1 MGKRTG
7 VFGVVAF
14 LVLLCLFTS
23 SKAAIREYVLGDIDN
38 FIYSGTGS
46 IDDVYVDAAWQNYWL
61 GYSTPVKDF
70 DVATND
76 QVIPFTFS
84 YDLAA
89 GESVIGATLT
99 IGLRAT
105 DVIAP
110 AGYLVMNDGAVRPS
124 FSDVGWLPISATET
138 TICSVDL
145 SNVQGWNAIPT
156 LQRGQLDVAIRR
168 TYAVDYA
175 ILTLNV
181 VPEPTTLFFVG
192 LGSVVI
198 RRFTKRTSK

>member
-1 MGKRTG
+1 MGKKKG
-7 VFGVVAF
+7 VLGLAAF

-23 SKAAIREYVLGDIDN
+23 SRAEIREYVLGDTDN
-38 FIYSGTGS
+38 FIYNGTGS
-46 IDDVYVDAAWQNYWL
+46 VDDVYVDAAWQNYWL
-61 GYSTPVKDF
+61 GFSTPVKKF

-76 QVIPFTFS
+76 QVIPFTFV
-84 YDLAA
+84 YDLAD
-89 GESVIGATLT
+89 GESVIAATLA

-105 DVIAP
+105 DVTAP
-110 AGYLVMNDGAVRPS
+110 AGYFVIGIVRPS
-124 FSDVGWLPISATET
+124 FNTLGWETISATET

-156 LQRGQLDVAIRR
+156 LQGGQLDVAIRR

-181 VPEPTTLFFVG
+181 VPEPTTLLLVG
-192 LGSVVI
+192 FGSIVV
-198 RRFTKRTSK
+198 RRFYKPASK